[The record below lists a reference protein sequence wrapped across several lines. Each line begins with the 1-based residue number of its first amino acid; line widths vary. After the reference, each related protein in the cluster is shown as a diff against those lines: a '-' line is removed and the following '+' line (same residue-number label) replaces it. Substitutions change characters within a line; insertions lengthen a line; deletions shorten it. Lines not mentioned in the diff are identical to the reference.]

1 MNVRAAF
8 EANAKTTETMEPRVS
23 PFDDPTAFAEAA
35 TVFGAAPCDDR
46 PDAALAKSATMR
58 IGIVATV
65 GVNDLG
71 LAKRPTACAANL
83 RDGVDQRQQL
93 RDIVAIRACQNRADR
108 NAVCVYEHV
117 VLGPRSRAIRGVRP
131 SFWPAPTARTD
142 DESTAAHERSSWPD
156 ARSLSSSRTCSRS
169 HTRACC
175 QSCSRRQQV
184 APEPN
189 PNRVGRWFHR
199 IPVFSTNRM
208 PLRAARSET
217 GRRPGYRLRR
227 GLGGGSSGS
236 ISAHSSS
243 SMMGAGIPRSIVQA
257 TKVNRFAEK

>member
-1 MNVRAAF
+1 LLSSAEDVPANQGAREFEECFMNVRAAF

-117 VLGPRSRAIRGVRP
+117 VFGPRSRAIRGVRP
-131 SFWPAPTARTD
+131 SFWPAPTARTGLD
-142 DESTAAHERSSWPD
+142 G
-156 ARSLSSSRTCSRS
+156 L
-169 HTRACC
+169 
-175 QSCSRRQQV
+175 
-184 APEPN
+184 
-189 PNRVGRWFHR
+189 
-199 IPVFSTNRM
+199 TN
-208 PLRAARSET
+208 S
-217 GRRPGYRLRR
+217 
-227 GLGGGSSGS
+227 
-236 ISAHSSS
+236 
-243 SMMGAGIPRSIVQA
+243 AGISRAV
-257 TKVNRFAEK
+257 

>member
-23 PFDDPTAFAEAA
+23 PFNDPTAFAQAA
-35 TVFGAAPCDDR
+35 TVFSAPPGDYR
-46 PDAALAKSATMR
+46 SDAALAKSATMR

-65 GVNDLG
+65 GIDDLG
-71 LAKRPTACAANL
+71 LAKRPAACAANR

-93 RDIVAIRACQNRADR
+93 RDIVAIGPRQDRADR
-108 NAVCVYEHV
+108 NAVCVYEDV
-117 VLGPRSRAIRGVRP
+117 VFGPRSRAIRGVRP
-131 SFWPAPTARTD
+131 SFWAAPTARTD
-142 DESTAAHERSSWPD
+142 EESTAAHERSSWPD
-156 ARSLSSSRTCSRS
+156 ARSLSSSRTCSLS
-169 HTRACC
+169 HTPACC
-175 QSCSRRQQV
+175 QSCNRRQQV

-199 IPVFSTNRM
+199 IPVFSTNRI

-227 GLGGGSSGS
+227 GLGGGSRGS
-236 ISAHSSS
+236 ISAHRSS
-243 SMMGAGIPRSIVQA
+243 SMMGAGIPRSV
-257 TKVNRFAEK
+257 V